1 MFVKKEIKMT
11 FLEHF
16 GILRKSLI
24 KVLLFVVILFVPAF
38 FFRDILMDFALL
50 PMNQSLP
57 LSSKIIFTKPT
68 EGLSANIKVAFLAS
82 LICVIPLLI
91 YEIWTFIKPALY
103 QNEKKISL
111 LVIVLGTILFF
122 TGAAFCFFYV
132 APLAFDILINGY
144 STNVITALPNVSDTL
159 GFLTSMILSFGI
171 IFEYPL
177 IIFLLSRFG
186 LITPQ
191 FLSSKRR
198 YSILICAALSAILTP
213 TTDILSMLFMLLPL
227 LLFYEIG
234 VLIAYLTY
242 RGIDKKY

>member
-1 MFVKKEIKMT
+1 
-11 FLEHF
+11 
-16 GILRKSLI
+16 
-24 KVLLFVVILFVPAF
+24 
-38 FFRDILMDFALL
+38 MDFALL
-50 PMNQSLP
+50 PMSQSLP

-144 STNVITALPNVSDTL
+144 STNVIIALPNVSDTL

-186 LITPQ
+186 LITSQ

-242 RGIDKKY
+242 RSIDKKY

>member
-1 MFVKKEIKMT
+1 MT

-50 PMNQSLP
+50 PMSQSLP

-82 LICVIPLLI
+82 LICVIPLII

-144 STNVITALPNVSDTL
+144 STNVIIA
-159 GFLTSMILSFGI
+159 
-171 IFEYPL
+171 
-177 IIFLLSRFG
+177 
-186 LITPQ
+186 
-191 FLSSKRR
+191 LSS
-198 YSILICAALSAILTP
+198 LS
-213 TTDILSMLFMLLPL
+213 TTRF
-227 LLFYEIG
+227 
-234 VLIAYLTY
+234 
-242 RGIDKKY
+242 KW